1 MPKRLRPR
9 SDRLV
14 ARHAELDELGVQAP
28 AVLASDADLRRPLR
42 LAVPGRVAHGPRD
55 SAHEEEDPP
64 ESHEPSSDSREDPAD
79 HEEDDRSHHAAE
91 DSQDAS
97 ASQGR
102 SDCPGDESER
112 RVDDNHNADYREQT
126 ADEEDRHRAPAER
139 ERGRT
144 SL

>member
-1 MPKRLRPR
+1 MPKRLRRR

-14 ARHAELDELGVQAP
+14 AGHAELDELGVQAP

-79 HEEDDRSHHAAE
+79 HERVDPSYLVAE
-91 DSQDAS
+91 DS
-97 ASQGR
+97 R
-102 SDCPGDESER
+102 EPSDSPGGPICPGMSSKR
-112 RVDDNHNADYREQT
+112 
-126 ADEEDRHRAPAER
+126 
-139 ERGRT
+139 
-144 SL
+144 